1 MSSLTRW
8 FGNLSLARKL
18 TGIGAIATTVS
29 IGCAFIVLIPLDMV
43 DTRARMT
50 RNLATTAD
58 ATALNSTAAIT
69 FGDAKAAA
77 ETLSALRADLHVV
90 TAAILLPDGRL
101 FARFDRD
108 PRHPA
113 EIVLDRDAMRQ
124 AKSWQSV
131 PPLPYGSL
139 RIGRPIRLRLSVHG
153 HRARRAPAGSGDG

>member
-1 MSSLTRW
+1 MAGLKGW

-18 TGIGAIATTVS
+18 TGIGVIATTVS
-29 IGCAFIVLIPLDMV
+29 IGCAFVVLIPIDMV
-43 DTRARMT
+43 DTRVRMT
-50 RNLATTAD
+50 RSLATTAD
-58 ATALNSTAAIT
+58 ATALNSTAAIS

-113 EIVLDRDAMRQ
+113 EIVLDRAHPQPPPVNGLAGQ
-124 AKSWQSV
+124 AWKHERRR
-131 PPLPYGSL
+131 LARL
-139 RIGRPIRLRLSVHG
+139 RRRRNTTFGLGRPGFR
-153 HRARRAPAGSGDG
+153 P